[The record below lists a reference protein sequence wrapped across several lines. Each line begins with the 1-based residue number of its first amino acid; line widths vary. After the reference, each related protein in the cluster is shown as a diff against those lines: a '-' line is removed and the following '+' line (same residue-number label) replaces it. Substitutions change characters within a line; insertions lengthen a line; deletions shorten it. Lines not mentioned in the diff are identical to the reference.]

1 MPNLRPPSK
10 PSQGKHEKEK
20 LRRKSLLKRDFGVA
34 VVLSVGGHGGD
45 VVIYADEVI
54 LQEFLTLGLPN
65 AGKLTLSAATTLA
78 RPDIADYPFTTLMPN
93 LGLLD
98 GDPSLGPG
106 MYSSEATLADLPG
119 LIEVAEN
126 PVNDYRTVKEELR
139 MYNPDYLE
147 RPYIVVFN
155 KIDLPQAKDRL
166 PSSTEEIMRLGI
178 DNASCGSETSII
190 DAVQQPS
197 SEGRNADVSS
207 SIFLSKDKKEKDIE
221 DYPRPLAIVG
231 VSVLKG
237 IRVNEMLKAIRAG
250 LRKCRGINEALQLSE
265 TG

>member
-1 MPNLRPPSK
+1 MSMLLWLISLVETPDRSKKKVLAVGQPGEEISLVFILRV
-10 PSQGKHEKEK
+10 
-20 LRRKSLLKRDFGVA
+20 VA
-34 VVLSVGGHGGD
+34 DVGL
-45 VVIYADEVI
+45 V
-54 LQEFLTLGLPN
+54 GLPN
-65 AGKLTLSAATTLA
+65 AGKSTLLAATTLA

-93 LGLLD
+93 LGRLD

-106 MYSSEATLADLPG
+106 MFSSEATFADLPG
-119 LIEVAEN
+119 LIEGAHIG
-126 PVNDYRTVKEELR
+126 KELR

-221 DYPRPLAIVG
+221 DYPQPLAIVG